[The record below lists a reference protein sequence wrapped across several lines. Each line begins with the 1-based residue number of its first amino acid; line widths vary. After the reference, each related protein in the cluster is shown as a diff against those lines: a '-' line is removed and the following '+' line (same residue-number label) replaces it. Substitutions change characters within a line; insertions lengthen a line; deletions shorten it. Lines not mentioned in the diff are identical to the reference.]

1 MHALKGSFQKSKYG
15 NSGDE
20 MRTSV
25 ERKKHYAFTLIEL
38 LVVIAIVSV
47 LAAILFPVFARV
59 RENARRT
66 SCLSNLKQIG
76 LGARMYTQDYDEKFM
91 LIAVNG
97 LSNSNSSNS
106 FGWADALAPYLK
118 STQIF
123 QCPSEPNGPPGSNST
138 FAVIPNSHQY
148 TDYWYNVM
156 VHGASLSSL
165 DNASLT
171 VLSGDGGSE
180 RYDDENTVS
189 AYGYSR
195 YFTGGGSAS
204 CETMSLYNTAR
215 YEYGDNA
222 GELARIVND
231 GYRRHLDG
239 ANFAFADGHVKWFK
253 SYTEGPNKFRSTAVY
268 NSCTGT
274 KHGNPTFGFQYEDLI
289 Q

>member
-1 MHALKGSFQKSKYG
+1 MKASTCQNRH
-15 NSGDE
+15 
-20 MRTSV
+20 R
-25 ERKKHYAFTLIEL
+25 AFTLIEL
-38 LVVIAIVSV
+38 LVTIAIISI
-47 LAAILFPVFARV
+47 LAAILFPVFARA
-59 RENARRT
+59 RENARRS

-76 LGARMYTQDYDEKFM
+76 LGAQMYTQDYDEKFM

-97 LSNSNSSNS
+97 LSNSSNS
-106 FGWADALAPYLK
+106 NPFGWADALAPYLK

-123 QCPSEPNGPPGSNST
+123 QCPSEPNGPPGPSGVFT
-138 FAVIPNSHQY
+138 VKPNDHKY

-156 VHGASLSSL
+156 VHGSSISSL
-165 DNASLT
+165 DNATLT

-180 RYDDENTVS
+180 KYSEDNTVS

-204 CETMSLYNTAR
+204 CETMSLYDTAR
-215 YEYGDNA
+215 YEYGDDA

-231 GYRRHLDG
+231 GYKRHLGG
-239 ANFAFADGHVKWFK
+239 ANFAFADGHVKWYK
-253 SYTEGPNKFRSTAVY
+253 SYIDGPNKYRSTAVY

-274 KHGNPTFGFQYEDLI
+274 KHGNPTFGFQYEDLS